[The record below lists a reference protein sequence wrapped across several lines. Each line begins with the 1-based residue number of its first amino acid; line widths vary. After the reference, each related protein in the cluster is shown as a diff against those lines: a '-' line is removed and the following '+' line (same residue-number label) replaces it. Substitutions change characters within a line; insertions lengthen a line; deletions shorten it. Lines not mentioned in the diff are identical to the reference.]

1 MTGGR
6 RYRVRLADA
15 RMLSPSVR
23 SLTFES
29 VDGVLGFRAGQSVQL
44 TVPTTGGLAMRRPY
58 SFASAPRAASPRR
71 FEIAV
76 TKLDGG
82 PTSTALHALPIGGE
96 VVAEGPNGGWLGRRP
111 DERGSRALLVA
122 TGSGLA
128 PLRALLQEELTSQRG
143 ARLGLLFGCR
153 TEDDILWRDELG
165 AWQLAHERLRIGI
178 TLSRPGSG
186 WNGRVG
192 HVQQHLLELVR
203 EIEPEL
209 VLVCGL
215 SAMADDVERGLRAQG
230 VPDDVIRTEA
240 FDR

>member
-1 MTGGR
+1 MMNGR
-6 RYRVRLADA
+6 CRVRLASA
-15 RMLSPSVR
+15 RTLSPSVR
-23 SLTFES
+23 SLTFEP
-29 VDGVLGFRAGQSVQL
+29 VDGGFEFRAGQSVQL
-44 TVPTTGGLAMRRPY
+44 TVPTSGGLAMRRPY
-58 SFASAPRAASPRR
+58 SFASAPRAAAPGR

-76 TKLDGG
+76 TKVNGG
-82 PTSTALHALPIGGE
+82 PASTALHALPIDGE
-96 VVAEGPNGGWLGRRP
+96 VVAEGPNGGWLSRRP
-111 DERGSRALLVA
+111 DERGLRTLLVA

-128 PLRALLQEELTSQRG
+128 PLRALLQEELTSRDG

-153 TEDDILWRDELG
+153 TEDDILWRDELSV
-165 AWQLAHERLRIGI
+165 WSKAHERLRIGI
-178 TLSRPGSG
+178 TLSRPGPG

-192 HVQQHLLELVR
+192 HVQQHLPELVR

-215 SAMADDVERGLRAQG
+215 SAMADDVERELREQG

>member
-6 RYRVRLADA
+6 RYRVRLAEA

-23 SLTFES
+23 SLTFEP
-29 VDGVLGFRAGQSVQL
+29 VDGVLEFRAGQSVQL
-44 TVPTTGGLAMRRPY
+44 TVPTLGGLAMRRPY
-58 SFASAPRAASPRR
+58 SFASAPRAATPGR

-76 TKLDGG
+76 TKVDGG

-96 VVAEGPNGGWLGRRP
+96 VVAEGPNGGWLSRRP
-111 DERGSRALLVA
+111 EERGLRTLLVA

-128 PLRALLQEELTSQRG
+128 PMRALLEEELASPDG

-153 TEDDILWRDELG
+153 TEDDILWRDELS
-165 AWQLAHERLRIGI
+165 AWQKAHERLRV
-178 TLSRPGSG
+178 TLSRPGPG
-186 WNGRVG
+186 WDGRVG
-192 HVQQHLLELVR
+192 YVQQHLLELVR
-203 EIEPEL
+203 EIQPEL

-215 SAMADDVERGLRAQG
+215 SAMADDVERGLREQG
-230 VPDDVIRTEA
+230 VPDDAIRTEA